1 MTIVSRVSR
10 VSRLAVFCG
19 CCVVFWI
26 PCATVRCAENANA
39 GFQLPAPDTRA
50 QLFPRLAFDGR
61 STYLLVWQQGRQ
73 YYQQQEGD
81 IFALRL
87 NASGQPLDRRPIR
100 ICGAAGSQ
108 ERPRVGY
115 SGKHFLVVWQ
125 DLRNGK
131 DWDLYGMRLADNG
144 RPMDPGDGILIA
156 GGPGNQA
163 GAAVASA
170 PGGWLVVWQHYD
182 GRYYVLRAALV
193 GETGDVGPVQTLS
206 FRGKDL
212 HGGNLALGATGGH
225 WLLSW
230 KDELAW
236 RPGPGMIT
244 RRFARL
250 AIAGTTVRVEEVRRS
265 PSVILGRKGG
275 DFVGGH
281 DAGMAFV
288 GWGEIGRGRLIP
300 QGAVFDAGSA
310 IPRLNPNADPNPG
323 ISGWNTE
330 RVFTLFARHAQV
342 EGPLAAAFGG
352 GRYLVAG
359 RTRTRIGRG
368 DRIQYRIVGSQFD
381 PSGRRLSD
389 PARLPVFDQSLH
401 PLADP
406 ALSFGPNG
414 FILVFEQEDGPEKHR
429 LRIKRL
435 ALP

>member
-1 MTIVSRVSR
+1 MTMA
-10 VSRLAVFCG
+10 SRLFVFCG
-19 CCVVFWI
+19 CCVIFWI
-26 PCATVRCAENANA
+26 SSAAGRCAENVHP
-39 GFQLPAPDTRA
+39 GFEVPTPDARA

-87 NASGQPLDRRPIR
+87 NSSGQPLDPRPIR
-100 ICGAAGSQ
+100 ICGATGSQ
-108 ERPRVGY
+108 ERPQVSH
-115 SGKHFLVVWQ
+115 SGSHFLVVWQ

-144 RPMDPGDGILIA
+144 RAMDRGDEFLIA

-193 GETGDVGPVQTLS
+193 GETGSIGPVQTLS
-206 FRGKDL
+206 FRGKHL
-212 HGGNLALGATGGH
+212 HGGNLALGATGSQ

-230 KDELAW
+230 KDELDW

-250 AIAGTTVRVEEVRRS
+250 ALAGSAVRVEDVRVS

-275 DFVGGH
+275 DFVSGRG
-281 DAGMAFV
+281 ANAAFV
-288 GWGEIGRGRLIP
+288 GWGESGRGRLIP
-300 QGAVFDAGSA
+300 QGAVFDAESA
-310 IPRLNPNADPNPG
+310 VPRRNPNADPNPG

-330 RVFTLFARHAQV
+330 RAFTLFARGAQV
-342 EGPLAAAFGG
+342 EGPLGAAFGG
-352 GRYLVAG
+352 GRYVVAG
-359 RTRTRIGRG
+359 RVRARINRG

-389 PARLPVFDQSLH
+389 PARLPVFAKSLH

-406 ALSFGPNG
+406 ALASGPNG
-414 FILVFEQEDGPEKHR
+414 FILVFEQEDGPGKHR
-429 LRIKRL
+429 LWIKRL